1 MRDAD
6 TSDFE
11 DLRRSIGR
19 AGFVVAVTG
28 LVTGV
33 SLFALGYGTASA
45 RTFQLTIAVLLLMAV
60 KNVVAVM
67 ADEVRRRD
75 WWFGLLAAGVL
86 TELALSVL
94 DRIR

>member
-1 MRDAD
+1 MRETD
-6 TSDFE
+6 TSDIE
-11 DLRRSIGR
+11 SLRRSVGR

-33 SLFALGYGTASA
+33 VLFALGYSTASA
-45 RTFQLTIAVLLLMAV
+45 RTFQLTIGVLLLMPV

-75 WWFGLLAAGVL
+75 WWFGLIAAGVL
-86 TELALSVL
+86 AELAFTVL
-94 DRIR
+94 DRLR

>member
-1 MRDAD
+1 MREAE
-6 TSDFE
+6 TSDIE
-11 DLRRSIGR
+11 SLRRSVGR

-33 SLFALGYGTASA
+33 VLFALGYDKASIRA
-45 RTFQLTIAVLLLMAV
+45 FQLTIGVLLVMPV

-67 ADEVRRRD
+67 ADEIRRRD
-75 WWFGLLAAGVL
+75 WWFGLLAMGVL
-86 TELALSVL
+86 AELALSVL

>member
-1 MRDAD
+1 MRQAE
-6 TSDFE
+6 TSNIE
-11 DLRRSIGR
+11 SLRRSVGR
-19 AGFVVAVTG
+19 AGFVVCFLG
-28 LVTGV
+28 LVAGV
-33 SLFALGYGTASA
+33 SLFALGYGAASA
-45 RTFQLTIAVLLLMAV
+45 RTFQLTVVVLLVMPV

-86 TELALSVL
+86 AELALSVL

>member
-1 MRDAD
+1 MRQAD
-6 TSDFE
+6 TSDIE
-11 DLRRSIGR
+11 NLRRSVGR
-19 AGFVVAVTG
+19 AGFVVCFIG

-45 RTFQLTIAVLLLMAV
+45 RTIQLTIGVLLVMPV

-67 ADEVRRRD
+67 ADELRRRD

-86 TELALSVL
+86 AELAFTVL
-94 DRIR
+94 DRLR